1 MKKLFALM
9 LALAMMFAA
18 AAASAE
24 TLRVGMNAE
33 FAPFEYLDEDGAV
46 AGFDAELIATIT
58 EKMGMEL
65 EIENMFFD
73 VLLDALTDGSVDCVC
88 SSMTITEQRRES
100 VGFSDAYFTAAQAV
114 IALRGNDSI
123 HSLDD
128 LKGRKVS
135 VQSGTIGHSMAL
147 NDLGCDV
154 SDTVYKIATD
164 AAFDVLEGRADC
176 MIIDSAVAQNLVEKY
191 DSLVI
196 LEDMNMPTEEYGIAV
211 AKGNAELL
219 NRINEAL
226 AAVKADGIYD
236 ALLAKY
242 FN

>member
-33 FAPFEYLDEDGAV
+33 FAPFEYLDEDSAV
-46 AGFDAELIATIT
+46 VGFDAELIAAIA
-58 EKMGMEL
+58 EKTGMEL

-73 VLLDALTDGSVDCVC
+73 ALLDALTEGSVDCVC
-88 SSMTITEQRRES
+88 SGMTITEQRWEI
-100 VGFSDAYFTAAQAV
+100 VDFSDAYFTAAQAV
-114 IALRGNDSI
+114 VALRGNDSI

-128 LKGRKVS
+128 LKGRKVA

-191 DSLVI
+191 DSLFI
-196 LEDMNMPTEEYGIAV
+196 LEGMNMPAEEYGVAV

-219 NRINEAL
+219 SRINEAL
-226 AAVKADGIYD
+226 AAVKADGVYD

>member
-1 MKKLFALM
+1 MKKLFALT

-33 FAPFEYLDEDGAV
+33 FAPFEYLDEDSAV
-46 AGFDAELIATIT
+46 VGFDAELIAAIA

-88 SSMTITEQRRES
+88 SGMTITEQRREI
-100 VGFSDAYFTAAQAV
+100 VDFSDAYFTAAQAV
-114 IALRGNDSI
+114 VALRGNDSI

-128 LKGRKVS
+128 LKGRKVA

-191 DSLVI
+191 DSLFI
-196 LEDMNMPTEEYGIAV
+196 LEGMNMPAEEYGVAV
-211 AKGNAELL
+211 AKGNTELL

-226 AAVKADGIYD
+226 AAVKTDGVYD

>member
-1 MKKLFALM
+1 MKKLFALT

-33 FAPFEYLDEDGAV
+33 FAPFEYLDEDSAV
-46 AGFDAELIATIT
+46 VGFDAELIAAIA

-73 VLLDALTDGSVDCVC
+73 VLLDALTEGSVDCVC
-88 SSMTITEQRRES
+88 SGMTITEQRREI
-100 VGFSDAYFTAAQAV
+100 VDFSDAYFTAAQAV
-114 IALRGNDSI
+114 VALRGNDSI

-128 LKGRKVS
+128 LKGRKVA

-191 DSLVI
+191 DSLFI
-196 LEDMNMPTEEYGIAV
+196 LEGMNMPAEEYGVAV
-211 AKGNAELL
+211 AKGNTELL

-226 AAVKADGIYD
+226 AAVKTDGVYD